1 MSLQNVKVKLN
12 GYQNL
17 FKYEN
22 AKGQIHYYAE
32 VIRNGTRYGQKN
44 LTKLFDAQTPKQ
56 AEKALNFIY
65 VELDKGNDPFNIR
78 SEKLDDLFED
88 HLKKLNEPTK
98 TTQKYQYNKWIKPR
112 IGHLKIGKIKED
124 HFMTIMDDVDEA
136 KLQPSTKLALKEL
149 LSPIFKKELTRKTI
163 NSNILTSIKIK
174 APRKKFII
182 PVTLNAMEHEIKK
195 VFDSIN
201 DLPLTEGNTRA
212 MFLTAILTGRRIGE
226 LGKLLYSDI
235 DFETGWVR
243 PRPETTKTQK
253 DAIHLYK
260 YKIPPIVL
268 TLLEPLRTDEK
279 IFTYHKS
286 SYTKLWKKMLA
297 DNKINPTYTAHK
309 TRHFMTSIMS
319 KFYERDTLDEILLS
333 HANKNSDAPYIT
345 HSDDLISQIYER
357 YWSHF
362 I

>member
-32 VIRNGTRYGQKN
+32 VIRNSKRYGQKN

-56 AEKALNFIY
+56 AEKALNYIY
-65 VELDKGNDPFNIR
+65 AELDKGNDPFNIR
-78 SEKLDDLFED
+78 SEKLDDLFEE

-112 IGHLKIGKIKED
+112 IGHLKISKIQEH
-124 HFMTIMDDVDEA
+124 HFVTIMDDVDAA

-149 LSPIFKKELTRKTI
+149 LSPIFKRELTRKTI
-163 NSNILTSIKIK
+163 TSNILSSIKIK

-182 PVTLNAMEHEIKK
+182 PVTLDAMENEIRKI
-195 VFDSIN
+195 FDAIN
-201 DLPLTEGNTRA
+201 DLPLTEGDTRA
-212 MFLTAILTGRRIGE
+212 LFLTTLLTGRRIGE
-226 LGKLLYSDI
+226 LEKLLYSDI

-253 DAIHLYK
+253 TATHLYK

-268 TLLEPLRTDEK
+268 MLLEPLQTNEK
-279 IFTYHKS
+279 IFTYHQA
-286 SYTKLWKKMLA
+286 SYTKLWKKMLL
-297 DNKINPTYTAHK
+297 DYKINPTYTAHK
-309 TRHFMTSIMS
+309 TRHFMISIMG
-319 KFYERDTLDEILLS
+319 KHYERNTLDEILLS
-333 HANKNSDAPYIT
+333 HTNQNADAPYIT
-345 HSDDLISQIYER
+345 HSDDLISEIYER